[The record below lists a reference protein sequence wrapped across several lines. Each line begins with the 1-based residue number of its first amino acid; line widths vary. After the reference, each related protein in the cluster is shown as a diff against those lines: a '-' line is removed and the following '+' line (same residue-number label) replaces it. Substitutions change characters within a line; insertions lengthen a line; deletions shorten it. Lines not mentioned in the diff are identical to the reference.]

1 MTVILDGKK
10 LRDKIFLDLK
20 AKLDN
25 MPQKPTLAVIL
36 AGNDP
41 ASAIYVRNKKKTAEN
56 LGINSLVIEYPSN
69 VTEAELLSK
78 IKEAI
83 HKNVFKSIFKA
94 SKYL

>member
-41 ASAIYVRNKKKTAEN
+41 ESAIYV
-56 LGINSLVIEYPSN
+56 
-69 VTEAELLSK
+69 
-78 IKEAI
+78 
-83 HKNVFKSIFKA
+83 
-94 SKYL
+94 